1 MSKYFLEDVLH
12 IEGSKEVLIVSLLR
26 SAGNRIGVGLIAYL
40 SETCLLC
47 YGNVPLL
54 HSRALDPYH
63 YLPYMRDYLHDIDL
77 GDSEFN
83 EEASRGFKSIRKTAA
98 ASGNSKSGRRGGS
111 AFHDNNISIVIG
123 RNRPNGR
130 IHRRHPNWSSWLMT
144 AVLAG
149 FVRR

>member
-12 IEGSKEVLIVSLLR
+12 IEGAKKGL
-26 SAGNRIGVGLIAYL
+26 GIGVGLIAYL

-83 EEASRGFKSIRKTAA
+83 EKASRGFNSQLFGRRLQPAGIRTVGVEAA
-98 ASGNSKSGRRGGS
+98 APSMTTIYCNRQEQTEWANPPSPPEL
-111 AFHDNNISIVIG
+111 VILPG
-123 RNRPNGR
+123 
-130 IHRRHPNWSSWLMT
+130 
-144 AVLAG
+144 
-149 FVRR
+149 